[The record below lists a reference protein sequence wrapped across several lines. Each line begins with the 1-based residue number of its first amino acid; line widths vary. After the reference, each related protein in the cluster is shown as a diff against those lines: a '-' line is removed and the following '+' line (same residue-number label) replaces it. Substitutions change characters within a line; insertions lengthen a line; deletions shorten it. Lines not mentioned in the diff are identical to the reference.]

1 MDQLQELGYNREDCG
16 KALRVAKDN
25 VDEAAL
31 WLLDNAKLVKQKE
44 ENKITAIVV
53 STGVVVGGVW
63 DGGWGQVL
71 GRGKGGYQCILLRGN
86 P

>member
-53 STGVVVGGVW
+53 STGVVVGGCGTEV
-63 DGGWGQVL
+63 GGGCWGGVKE
-71 GRGKGGYQCILLRGN
+71 GTSVYY
-86 P
+86 